1 MSQQIVDYFNTI
13 ESSFKRMKFLTV
25 IALVAMVT
33 VCIGALAYTFSF
45 VEDQGRQVY
54 VLDQGQPLLAMK
66 EDAGQTVES
75 RAYQHVRIFHM
86 YFFNLMP
93 NKEALD
99 YNIEQALR
107 LADRSAYNYWATL
120 NEHGYYNRLVSEN
133 VSQQMTVD
141 SIKVNTSV
149 YPYEAACFGKLYS
162 VRESAM
168 TAYDIV
174 TTCTLIGVPFTPEH
188 PTGLLMERFK
198 VVRREEIGTRAR
210 Q

>member
-1 MSQQIVDYFNTI
+1 MSQQIVEYFNTI
-13 ESSFKRMKFLTV
+13 ETSFKRMKFLTV
-25 IALVAMVT
+25 IAIVAMVA
-33 VCIGALAYTFSF
+33 VCLGAVAFTYSF
-45 VEDQGRQVY
+45 LREQGRQVY
-54 VLDQGQPLLAMK
+54 VIDQGQPLLAMK
-66 EDAGQTVES
+66 EDAGQTLES

-99 YNIEQALR
+99 YNIEQALL

-120 NEHGYYNRLVSEN
+120 NEHDYYSRLVSEN
-133 VSQQMTVD
+133 ISQQMSVD
-141 SIKVNTSV
+141 SIKVNTKV
-149 YPYEAACFGKLYS
+149 YPYEAACYGKLYS
-162 VRESAM
+162 VRESSM

-198 VVRREEIGTRAR
+198 VVRREEISTRSR
-210 Q
+210 